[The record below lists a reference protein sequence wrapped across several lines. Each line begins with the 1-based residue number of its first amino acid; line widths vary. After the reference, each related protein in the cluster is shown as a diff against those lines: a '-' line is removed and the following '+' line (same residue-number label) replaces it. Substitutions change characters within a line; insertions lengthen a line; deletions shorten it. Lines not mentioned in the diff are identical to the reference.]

1 MQGKRYKEDHEQME
15 RGNKKCWPFQPQTKE
30 ALGIRAQTGLMVIL
44 KIRVGQ
50 VKLSGLFILHSAE

>member
-1 MQGKRYKEDHEQME
+1 ME